1 MGSIFFYADDGT
13 NNDHAAAEIFARV
26 NGTPGAN
33 DLPGE
38 LVFATTAD
46 GANSVTERVII
57 SQAGHL
63 TPAASDTYD
72 LGTSG
77 LIWRDIY
84 TGDLNLTNIQKE
96 NGNDIDGTKGS
107 WKIQEGSND
116 LFIMNKVSG
125 KKYKFKLEEI
135 V

>member
-1 MGSIFFYADDGT
+1 MT
-13 NNDHAAAEIFARV
+13 K
-26 NGTPGAN
+26 AN
-33 DLPGE
+33 ETIKIPRMLKLYREKIAPE
-38 LVFATTAD
+38 LTK
-46 GANSVTERVII
+46 
-57 SQAGHL
+57 
-63 TPAASDTYD
+63 
-72 LGTSG
+72 
-77 LIWRDIY
+77 
-84 TGDLNLTNIQKE
+84 DLNLTNIQKE